1 MRKKWWKEEKMSK
14 NVEKIIANT
23 LRKNNGCKT
32 DGSKEIWMTMQTNIL
47 QTKSNV
53 SALTQ
58 KMFPLED
65 KN

>member
-14 NVEKIIANT
+14 NVKKIIANT
-23 LRKNNGCKT
+23 LRKNNGCKIG
-32 DGSKEIWMTMQTNIL
+32 GSKEIWTTIQTDVL
-47 QTKSNV
+47 QTKLNV